1 MPRVVVDMQETRP
14 IWRIPRSSVQAIRAA
29 LPAGWEVVFIKAQA
43 DGTADGGGRVAQE
56 TLDTLPGA
64 EIYVGFG
71 VPPEV
76 LRASRRLRWVHTG
89 TAGVRSSL
97 SPEMLDADV
106 IFTNSAGVH
115 APPIAETV
123 VAMIFHFAR
132 GIDQMVSAQALGR
145 WEKGWF
151 DTADSPVREVAG
163 SMIGVLGY
171 GGIGREVAA
180 RVTALGARV
189 IGLRRRQGEPPP
201 GVEFVY
207 GTDGLHTLLQ
217 ASDYLVVA
225 AAHTAE
231 TDRLLDEPALER
243 MKPGSVLINVARG
256 RILDED
262 ALLSA
267 LRSGRLRGAALDVF
281 ATEPLPEDHPFWR
294 LPNVLV
300 SPHVSGYSH
309 RFWER
314 ETALIVENLRRYLD
328 GRPLLNVVDKAAGY

>member
-14 IWRIPRSSVQAIRAA
+14 IWRIPRSSIQAIHAA
-29 LPAGWEVVFIKAQA
+29 LPSGWDTVSIEAQA
-43 DGTADGGGRVAQE
+43 DGTGDGGGRVSQD
-56 TLDTLPGA
+56 TLDALPDA
-64 EIYVGFG
+64 EVYVGFG
-71 VPPEV
+71 ISPEV
-76 LRASRRLRWVHTG
+76 LRAGRRLRWVHSG

-97 SPEMLDADV
+97 SPEMTESDV

-132 GIDQMVSAQALGR
+132 GIDQMVSAQALGK
-145 WEKGWF
+145 WEKNWF
-151 DTADSPVREVAG
+151 DAADSPVREVAG
-163 SMIGVLGY
+163 STVGLLGY
-171 GGIGREVAA
+171 GGIGHEVAT
-180 RVTALGARV
+180 RVTAFGARV
-189 IGLRRRQGEPPP
+189 IGLRRRRGEPPP

-207 GTDGLHTLLQ
+207 GTGGLQTLLD

-231 TDRLLDEPALER
+231 THELLGPAAFER
-243 MKPGSVLINVARG
+243 MRPGAVLINVARG
-256 RILDED
+256 PIVDED
-262 ALLSA
+262 ALLAA
-267 LRSGRLRGAALDVF
+267 LRSGHLRGAALDVF

-294 LPNVLV
+294 LQNVLV

-328 GRPLLNVVDKAAGY
+328 GRPLLNVVDKVAGY